1 MSSRARIVSGFALSP
16 VGDTALKA
24 VSGRA
29 YSSLLA
35 ARRARVAL
43 KRQLFAPDRL
53 EIWTC
58 TVQFGDG
65 FQSVK
70 LLEFVE

>member
-1 MSSRARIVSGFALSP
+1 MTVRSVIGPGFALVP
-16 VGDTALKA
+16 VGYTAHKA

-43 KRQLFAPDRL
+43 RPQLFAPDSL

-58 TVQFGDG
+58 TVRVCDR
-65 FQSVK
+65 VRYVE